1 MLVESF
7 IIEKLMGKRNTSS
20 EEEQEHHEE
29 NGGPTKNPSNPYYP
43 GYINH
48 EGQETSE
55 EPDNNRKKIILGI
68 LNVILAII
76 AGYLA
81 WNCNAN
87 EKSWIRIL
95 NTIIAAVFSG
105 LYMLYYLVYRV
116 ILGVSC
122 NGAGKAGTGAKAA
135 PGAQGVQGA
144 RGAQG
149 LSRGSS
155 GPGMKTIFD

>member
-7 IIEKLMGKRNTSS
+7 IIEKLIGKQNTNS
-20 EEEQEHHEE
+20 EEEEYQEE
-29 NGGPTKNPSNPYYP
+29 NQDENGIPTRNSSQSYP
-43 GYINH
+43 GYINT
-48 EGQETSE
+48 ESQETSE

-68 LNVILAII
+68 LNVILATI

-87 EKSWIRIL
+87 QKSWIRIL

-116 ILGVSC
+116 ILGVPC
-122 NGAGKAGTGAKAA
+122 NGAGKVGAK
-135 PGAQGVQGA
+135 GVQGA
-144 RGAQG
+144 LGAQG
-149 LSRGSS
+149 ASRGSS